1 VNVGVL
7 GLGYLGA
14 VTAARVIS
22 DGHDVW
28 RGDVGGPP
36 ELDEIWTVAGR
47 QRRVWPTQPHR
58 GLVRSSRRS
67 ASCMAKSI
75 RRFSLISAGK
85 MLAIARHPG
94 LSAGD
99 YIDQTFARSRV
110 IAATVQVI
118 PSLPW
123 TDIAVKVGVRRG
135 AEVILVVAT
144 CPRPLSL
151 RSPAPGRSRRV
162 TRDQAGHLR
171 LLSCAGSP
179 SGSSGTGGT
188 TRVGLP
194 ALSVALRDER
204 ARHRRVGGPVM
215 PAAHGHGR
223 RPLGDAGTGMGCLPQ
238 PALLA
243 ARAQQHLCHRQAKQ
257 LRVGQRPRLPA
268 TGPASG
274 DHMVA
279 DLHIQCDQEGIRVR
293 SHNRS
298 WMPSPPSRQQG
309 R

>member
-1 VNVGVL
+1 MNVGVL

-22 DGHDVW
+22 DGHNVW

-36 ELDEIWTVAGR
+36 EVDEIWAVAGR
-47 QRRVWPTQPHR
+47 RRRAWPTQPHR

-67 ASCMAKSI
+67 APCMAESI

-85 MLAIARHPG
+85 TLAVAKHPGLSG

-110 IAATVQVI
+110 IAATFQVI
-118 PSLPW
+118 PSLPR

-162 TRDQAGHLR
+162 TRDQAGQLR

-179 SGSSGTGGT
+179 SGSSGT
-188 TRVGLP
+188 
-194 ALSVALRDER
+194 A
-204 ARHRRVGGPVM
+204 ARHVSAYRLSPWPPAMSERVTGASADQLCQLHTAMAGGRSAMRVQ
-215 PAAHGHGR
+215 AW
-223 RPLGDAGTGMGCLPQ
+223 DAF
-238 PALLA
+238 
-243 ARAQQHLCHRQAKQ
+243 
-257 LRVGQRPRLPA
+257 
-268 TGPASG
+268 
-274 DHMVA
+274 
-279 DLHIQCDQEGIRVR
+279 R
-293 SHNRS
+293 S
-298 WMPSPPSRQQG
+298 Q
-309 R
+309 